1 MYRRVLVT
9 VDTSVVQTTRT
20 TNVAIVANADILD
33 RTGVEYHDMITDRT
47 GSGGMLIGIEICYF
61 LHPRNQLRTVTVQR
75 HDISLMGRKFVT
87 DKYFAPAGLVQYR
100 HFHTVTEPG
109 QSVYKNN
116 VYILNESIMPYF
128 IIGNV
133 VLDILD
139 AAIITHRYIVKRYM
153 PQTGMF
159 LYSTRQSKF
168 GMEYPQTHLTRK
180 TSMMYEFR

>member
-1 MYRRVLVT
+1 M
-9 VDTSVVQTTRT
+9 S
-20 TNVAIVANADILD
+20 
-33 RTGVEYHDMITDRT
+33 
-47 GSGGMLIGIEICYF
+47 
-61 LHPRNQLRTVTVQR
+61 
-75 HDISLMGRKFVT
+75 RKFVT
-87 DKYFAPAGLVQYR
+87 DKHFAPTSLVQDR

-116 VYILNESIMPYF
+116 VYILDKSIMPYF

-153 PQTGMF
+153 PQTGML

-168 GMEYPQTHLTRK
+168 RMEYPKR
-180 TSMMYEFR
+180 TSPEKRV